1 MIYEISDGEAR
12 LRKAQEN
19 YREMLRKARDPEY
32 QPKSGPY
39 RPEYQPKSGPYRLR
53 VSKKHWEN
61 DLAVL
66 TGNELKVYLH
76 YRVNCDWETG
86 ISFVSARKMS
96 QLLKLN
102 RETILEAQKSLVKKG
117 YLAKLERK
125 GRTFSYKVL
134 KI

>member
-19 YREMLRKARDPEY
+19 YHEILRKARN
-32 QPKSGPY
+32 
-39 RPEYQPKSGPYRLR
+39 PEYQPKSGPYRLR

-66 TGNELKVYLH
+66 SGNELKVYLH
-76 YRVNCDWETG
+76 YRVNCNWETG
-86 ISFVSARKMS
+86 VSFVSARKMS
-96 QLLKLN
+96 SLLQLN
-102 RETILEAQKSLVKKG
+102 RETILEAQKNLVKKG

-125 GRTFSYKVL
+125 SRTYSYKVL
-134 KI
+134 II